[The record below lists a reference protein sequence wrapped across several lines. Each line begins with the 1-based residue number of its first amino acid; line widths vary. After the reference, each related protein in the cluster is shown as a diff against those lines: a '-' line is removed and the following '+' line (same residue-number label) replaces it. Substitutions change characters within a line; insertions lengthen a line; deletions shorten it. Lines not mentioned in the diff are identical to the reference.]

1 MAPNGDIYVA
11 DGYGSDYIL
20 HYDHKNQLVLVN
32 EDAKI
37 YRAARVSDSY
47 ILPRPGLTILAT
59 TLLGFLAAIFFSWVI
74 RLLKHVK

>member
-1 MAPNGDIYVA
+1 MTNGIKNN
-11 DGYGSDYIL
+11 YIL
-20 HYDHKNQLVLVN
+20 HYDPKNQLVPVN

-59 TLLGFLAAIFFSWVI
+59 TLLGFLAAIFFGWVV